1 MSAETDDPAV
11 VRYLGGR
18 KFIACE
24 TFLIFSFFLALL
36 DKLTPLWAACGGTA
50 LAVYTGVNAYLQR
63 TQQPKEPAP

>member
-24 TFLIFSFFLALL
+24 SFLIFSFVLAVM
-36 DKLTPLWAACGGTA
+36 DKLSWEWGACGGTA
-50 LAVYTGVNAYLQR
+50 LAVYTGVNTYLQAR
-63 TQQPKEPAP
+63 RPTP

>member
-24 TFLIFSFFLALL
+24 TFLLFSFILAMTGN
-36 DKLTPLWAACGGTA
+36 LTTLWAACGGTA
-50 LAVYTGVNAYLQR
+50 LAVYTGVNTYLHR
-63 TQQPKEPAP
+63 SAAS